1 MSDTKVFNS
10 DEKKKLIHLVTE
22 GIRVMDEIE
31 ILNGGLSDTV
41 KAIAEEMEIKP
52 GILKKA
58 IRTAFKA
65 NFHQATTDYEL
76 LENVLETVGRA
87 D

>member
-1 MSDTKVFNS
+1 MSDTKVFNG

-52 GILKKA
+52 GILKKSP
-58 IRTAFKA
+58 
-65 NFHQATTDYEL
+65 
-76 LENVLETVGRA
+76 
-87 D
+87 

>member
-22 GIRVMDEIE
+22 GIRVMDEVE

-58 IRTAFKA
+58 ISIAFKA
-65 NFHQATTDYEL
+65 NFHKTTTDFEL
-76 LENVLETVGRA
+76 LENILETVGRA

>member
-1 MSDTKVFNS
+1 MS
-10 DEKKKLIHLVTE
+10 DEKVFTQAEKQKLIHLVSE

-31 ILNGGLSDTV
+31 ILNGGLTDTI
-41 KAIAEEMEIKP
+41 KAIAEEMDIKP

-58 IRTAFKA
+58 VRTAFKA

-76 LENVLETVGRA
+76 LENILETVGRT

>member
-1 MSDTKVFNS
+1 MSDTKVFNG

-76 LENVLETVGRA
+76 LENILETVGRA